1 MSQTFAAAA
10 FAASIGLLAVTQ
22 RRMVRGA
29 TRVPRNVVP
38 VQLAWARATTPRE
51 TASLTVSSR
60 RLTLPPLP
68 RALSQVS
75 VTKRLDRIATRLHR
89 TDRAPRRGSVVP
101 AAASPSPDAL
111 PGRIPAARVPAPDRT
126 APAPPSRVKVALC
139 QLAVG
144 ADKPANIAGA
154 REAILD
160 AARDGAAL
168 VVLPEM
174 WNCPYANESFP
185 AYAEVV
191 ESVEDWTAPESESE
205 SEPDSESASPSIAML
220 SNAAKETG
228 VVLVGGSIPERCAT
242 TGALYN
248 TCCVFSGDGSLVAK
262 HRKTH
267 LFDLDIPGEISFKES
282 DTLTQGESLT
292 VVDTA
297 VGRLGVGICFDVRF
311 PEMASAMANRGAH
324 VLVYPGAFNTVTGP
338 LHWELLQR
346 ARAVDTQCFVLTCSP
361 ARMEGASYQAWGH
374 STAVGPFAEILATAD
389 ERPTTV
395 TATMEMEDIARRRR
409 NMPLEHQ
416 RRGDLYALHDLD
428 AETEK

>member
-1 MSQTFAAAA
+1 M
-10 FAASIGLLAVTQ
+10 
-22 RRMVRGA
+22 
-29 TRVPRNVVP
+29 
-38 VQLAWARATTPRE
+38 
-51 TASLTVSSR
+51 
-60 RLTLPPLP
+60 
-68 RALSQVS
+68 
-75 VTKRLDRIATRLHR
+75 
-89 TDRAPRRGSVVP
+89 
-101 AAASPSPDAL
+101 
-111 PGRIPAARVPAPDRT
+111 PAPDRT

-191 ESVEDWTAPESESE
+191 ASVEDWTAPESESE

-324 VLVYPGAFNTVTGP
+324 VLVYPGRSTPSRGRCTGNCCSA
-338 LHWELLQR
+338 R
-346 ARAVDTQCFVLTCSP
+346 ARGHAVFRAYVF
-361 ARMEGASYQAWGH
+361 AREDGGGELSG
-374 STAVGPFAEILATAD
+374 VGTLHGGGT
-389 ERPTTV
+389 
-395 TATMEMEDIARRRR
+395 
-409 NMPLEHQ
+409 L
-416 RRGDLYALHDLD
+416 RGDLSHGG
-428 AETEK
+428 

>member
-1 MSQTFAAAA
+1 M
-10 FAASIGLLAVTQ
+10 
-22 RRMVRGA
+22 
-29 TRVPRNVVP
+29 
-38 VQLAWARATTPRE
+38 
-51 TASLTVSSR
+51 
-60 RLTLPPLP
+60 
-68 RALSQVS
+68 
-75 VTKRLDRIATRLHR
+75 TKRLDRITTRLHR
-89 TDRAPRRGSVVP
+89 TNRAPRRGSVVP
-101 AAASPSPDAL
+101 AAASPSPDAH

-126 APAPPSRVKVALC
+126 APAPPPRVKVALC

-185 AYAEVV
+185 VYAEVIA
-191 ESVEDWTAPESESE
+191 SVEDWTTPEYKPESKPESESE
-205 SEPDSESASPSIAML
+205 PESESASPSVAML
-220 SNAAKETG
+220 SRAAKEAG

-267 LFDLDIPGEISFKES
+267 LFDLDIPGEITFKES

-311 PEMASAMANRGAH
+311 PEMALAMANRGAH

-428 AETEK
+428 AERGK

>member
-191 ESVEDWTAPESESE
+191 ASVEDWTAPESESE
-205 SEPDSESASPSIAML
+205 PDSEPASPSVAML

-297 VGRLGVGICFDVRF
+297 VERLVVTVAEPVGCA
-311 PEMASAMANRGAH
+311 E
-324 VLVYPGAFNTVTGP
+324 TGGPP
-338 LHWELLQR
+338 LSRAAQ
-346 ARAVDTQCFVLTCSP
+346 ARAERTRIPSSAAHPDAQLASTLAPMCQCGT
-361 ARMEGASYQAWGH
+361 GAAPHSSWQCGQAGS
-374 STAVGPFAEILATAD
+374 STRRHTA
-389 ERPTTV
+389 
-395 TATMEMEDIARRRR
+395 AARRSCT
-409 NMPLEHQ
+409 
-416 RRGDLYALHDLD
+416 G
-428 AETEK
+428 

>member
-1 MSQTFAAAA
+1 
-10 FAASIGLLAVTQ
+10 
-22 RRMVRGA
+22 MVRGA

-89 TDRAPRRGSVVP
+89 TGPRASPRFGRPRRRLP
-101 AAASPSPDAL
+101 PPDAL

-185 AYAEVV
+185 R
-191 ESVEDWTAPESESE
+191 TPR
-205 SEPDSESASPSIAML
+205 SPRPSRIGPHPNPNPNPIPNLPPRSPCSPTRRRRLAWFWWADP
-220 SNAAKETG
+220 SRSGARPPARCG
-228 VVLVGGSIPERCAT
+228 QHVLR
-242 TGALYN
+242 L
-248 TCCVFSGDGSLVAK
+248 SGDGSFVAK

-311 PEMASAMANRGAH
+311 PEMALAMANRGAH
-324 VLVYPGAFNTVTGP
+324 ALVYPGLCQHRHGAAALGTAAA
-338 LHWELLQR
+338 R
-346 ARAVDTQCFVLTCSP
+346 ARGGHAVFRAYVF
-361 ARMEGASYQAWGH
+361 AREDGGGELSG
-374 STAVGPFAEILATAD
+374 VGTLHGGGT
-389 ERPTTV
+389 
-395 TATMEMEDIARRRR
+395 
-409 NMPLEHQ
+409 L
-416 RRGDLYALHDLD
+416 RGDLSHGG
-428 AETEK
+428 